1 MSSLFMIPHK
11 VSIVIL
17 VPTAPF
23 ENKIRQQQWQHVR
36 QQQQQHYFSFLKIW
50 SSWVSDVQNSGF
62 YGLCVL
68 NPLSPSIHIQI
79 LQNDLHTFP
88 LRISWENLIKHQG
101 IFSFMIIFYILTT
114 LSLDNVLTLLALKA
128 GLKGL
133 KRVSCHVGFSQV
145 YVKCCS
151 ILYLLLLINAVKD
164 KCSHTIMLL
173 HAYQNVDNMHDK
185 YFPVFL

>member
-1 MSSLFMIPHK
+1 MGYFHLIMINFGTTKFVPSSTLHRCCSSK
-11 VSIVIL
+11 V
-17 VPTAPF
+17 
-23 ENKIRQQQWQHVR
+23 K
-36 QQQQQHYFSFLKIW
+36 
-50 SSWVSDVQNSGF
+50 
-62 YGLCVL
+62 GLWDWAF

-79 LQNDLHTFP
+79 LQTDLHTSP
-88 LRISWENLIKHQG
+88 LRISWENKILIKHQG

-133 KRVSCHVGFSQV
+133 KRVSSHVGFLQV

-164 KCSHTIMLL
+164 KCSHTIMF
-173 HAYQNVDNMHDK
+173 ARIPK
-185 YFPVFL
+185 CG

>member
-36 QQQQQHYFSFLKIW
+36 QQQQQQQQQQHYFSFLKIR
-50 SSWVSDVQNSGF
+50 SSWVSDVQNSWF
-62 YGLCVL
+62 YGLRVL

-114 LSLDNVLTLLALKA
+114 LSLDNVWTLSGENCCWSLL

-133 KRVSCHVGFSQV
+133 NGCRLFILRTLGVCLFVCFTSNEKWFFGFH
-145 YVKCCS
+145 
-151 ILYLLLLINAVKD
+151 I
-164 KCSHTIMLL
+164 
-173 HAYQNVDNMHDK
+173 
-185 YFPVFL
+185 FLRL